1 MQKSS
6 TYKRTETTT
15 RFTITKPLISKSATE
30 DHHDVRI
37 SLRDGRT
44 ISVPKPCSYRLHQ
57 SGVLEV
63 NLEASTIYYAMGE
76 WLSVKDINRTK
87 MIDQIQSELQ
97 SSISL
102 S

>member
-1 MQKSS
+1 
-6 TYKRTETTT
+6 
-15 RFTITKPLISKSATE
+15 
-30 DHHDVRI
+30 
-37 SLRDGRT
+37 
-44 ISVPKPCSYRLHQ
+44 
-57 SGVLEV
+57 
-63 NLEASTIYYAMGE
+63 MGE

>member
-6 TYKRTETTT
+6 TYQRTETIT
-15 RFTITKPLISKSATE
+15 RFTITKPIISKSATE

-44 ISVPKPCSYRLHQ
+44 ISVPKSCSYRLHQ

-87 MIDQIQSELQ
+87 LLDQILPELQ
-97 SSISL
+97 SPISL